1 MSKID
6 ETIVSQAG
14 EYVEKLYEQNL
25 SEKIVFHNLDHT
37 KYVVD
42 SAEYIGKNS
51 GLMGEDLNKVKL
63 CAWFH
68 DIGFTIN
75 PENHEEEGA
84 NIAADFLRS
93 KGYDDETVSLLK
105 NCLLSTRIPQQP
117 NNIYSQV
124 LCDADL
130 MHLAAEDYLE
140 RIDPMRK
147 EWSNLLG
154 EKYSKRKFHKISV
167 KFFQN
172 HHYHTD
178 FAKEELAPK
187 KEKNLEMLKKEI
199 YMLEQEKEKE
209 ILEKAGKKAKPKG
222 YSRGV
227 ESMFRLT
234 ANNQIS
240 LSSIAD
246 NKSNI
251 LISVNAIIMSIT
263 MTVLV
268 TRFDE
273 VPQIILPTLVFLLF
287 CLVTIVF
294 AILSTRPNIS
304 SGRFSKEDIKKNKV
318 NLLFFGNFYNMHL
331 DEYDW
336 AVAELMKNDQ
346 QLYAMMIKDQYALG
360 KVLAKK
366 YKLLRVAYN
375 IFMFGLIISV
385 LAFVFAFIN
394 I

>member
-1 MSKID
+1 MNKID
-6 ETIVSQAG
+6 ANLLREAEQFVT
-14 EYVEKLYEQNL
+14 KLLKDNL
-25 SEKIVFHNLDHT
+25 SDKVCFHDIEHA
-37 KYVVD
+37 KYVAD
-42 SAEYIGKNS
+42 ASELIGRNS
-51 GLMGEDLNKVKL
+51 GLSDDDVNLVKL

-68 DIGFTIN
+68 DAGYAIDPGD
-75 PENHEEEGA
+75 HEEEGA
-84 NIAADFLRS
+84 RLAAEFLFS
-93 KGYDDETVSLLK
+93 KGVNEKLISIVRK
-105 NCLLSTRIPQQP
+105 NILATRVPQHP
-117 NNIYSQV
+117 KDICSKV

-130 MHLAAEDYLE
+130 MHLAEEDYFD

-147 EWSNLLG
+147 EWRNLSG
-154 EKYSKRKFHKISV
+154 EKLSKRKFHKISL
-167 KFFQN
+167 KFFQR
-172 HHYHTD
+172 HEYHTD
-178 FAKEELAPK
+178 YARKELQPK
-187 KEKNLEMLKKEI
+187 KDKIFELLQKEI
-199 YMLEQEKEKE
+199 YMLEQEKEKD
-209 ILEKAGKKAKPKG
+209 LLTKKEKKKKDKG

-234 ANNQIS
+234 ARNQIS

-251 LISVNAIIMSIT
+251 LISVNAIIMSIS

-273 VPQIILPTLVFLLF
+273 IPNIILPTLIFLVF

-304 SGRFSKEDIKKNKV
+304 SGTFSKSDIEENKV
-318 NLLFFGNFYNMHL
+318 NLLFFGNFYNMKL
-331 DEYDW
+331 DDYEW
-336 AVAELMKNDQ
+336 AIGELMRNDEN
-346 QLYAMMIKDQYALG
+346 LYSTMIKDQFALG

-366 YKLLRVAYN
+366 YKLLRIAYN
-375 IFMFGLIISV
+375 VFMIGIIISV